1 MYQCKSS
8 NSSKEWLSRQR
19 SDHYVK
25 KRLADGYRARSAY
38 KLIEMNEKYHGK
50 LLGPGSVVL
59 ECGAA
64 PGAWTQV
71 AVEEVNAKGQHH
83 LESPKGILSLPHKC
97 LSPVLF
103 HKTIEII
110 LILNCVLTQ

>member
-1 MYQCKSS
+1 MIKRSFHTCTCLCKNSG
-8 NSSKEWLSRQR
+8 SSKEWLRRQR
-19 SDHYVK
+19 TDHYVK

-50 LLGPGSVVL
+50 LLRPGSVVL

-71 AVEEVNAKGQHH
+71 AVEEVNAEGHH
-83 LESPKGILSLPHKC
+83 YKESPKG
-97 LSPVLF
+97 
-103 HKTIEII
+103 
-110 LILNCVLTQ
+110 N

>member
-1 MYQCKSS
+1 MIRRSFHNCIYLYKSS

-38 KLIEMNEKYHGK
+38 KLIEMNEKYREK
-50 LLGPGSVVL
+50 LLSPGSVVL

-83 LESPKGILSLPHKC
+83 LESPRGNLALPHKH
-97 LSPVLF
+97 LSQV
-103 HKTIEII
+103 
-110 LILNCVLTQ
+110 